1 MDAATQLDSSAGASA
16 SVVPRQHPNSQPPT
30 QQQPQHTAHATGVDV
45 DVHNRLLRE
54 HKRLK
59 QRVEQLERENEALRT
74 SLWEVSWR
82 YGKNQGRSKKD
93 ANNNSNTVNGTAAAV
108 TVDEQAQAT
117 AAADANGGTSSEAAV
132 SATSTTEVKSPATLA
147 APSNPEE
154 TPKLAAAKPPQPA
167 KPATT
172 TTTASNGTSA
182 AGLVPAVFGETEFM
196 RLNEPIKV
204 LALPPTP
211 AKTALPTSPSSLAAT
226 LFPQPAMLPPP
237 VPSSRSNADASILGK
252 SGATSK
258 ATPAPSSTSSR
269 TNTAMRDASL
279 KRELDISL
287 PSARTSDA
295 TSHESWRW
303 GRGYDLK
310 GHRGAVYTLKF
321 GQQRLRGR
329 GRVLASAGFD
339 GVRLWAPKEL
349 LKRDVTGGENDDLD
363 EVSDPWDDGE
373 VEELAH
379 ITSHTGPVSD
389 VDFHPAMTHV
399 LSGGYDS
406 QVYIHPL
413 SARLDASA
421 STTTTPP
428 ASTPATP
435 TSSSTVSSPYA
446 WTWSH
451 ATDGLVQTV
460 AWVHPSAGQGAESM
474 NVFAYGTSGRVLG
487 VGDMRMD
494 KPVLEMR
501 SETMI
506 NSIRSFKRSPNL
518 LVGDSSGA
526 IRHFSLRTASFLPL
540 PELSASAAAVAS
552 GSGGR
557 KGPAPISCLALSSD
571 NRHNVLEPRWMAST
585 GFDNFIRIYD
595 RGTDPVKMLSNG
607 PKLVHTLKGKNRNWP
622 IKASWF
628 QGSDYVDPQ
637 PASKRRAA
645 AASRG
650 RSRSASFSSD
660 HPDHVSSD
668 DEPLHQ
674 HSRVGGTGAMHKRK
688 DDDYSGDKQRPLASS
703 MLLAAGSSEP
713 VVLLYDCTRIGEVG
727 SASAASAATSSGL
740 QSSTMSVGGGAG
752 GGGGTGSSG
761 VAGPSSTGSSASS
774 ASAPRL
780 LQRLEGH
787 KESVYAVDFLQ
798 ARKGDSDED
807 DFKSAGAEAYTGP
820 GLLASAGGDWVVK
833 TWRPVFTDIE

>member
-1 MDAATQLDSSAGASA
+1 MDATTLFDSSGGGAS
-16 SVVPRQHPNSQPPT
+16 VIQRQQSGAQPSSSG
-30 QQQPQHTAHATGVDV
+30 QPQHTAHAAGVDV

-82 YGKNQGRSKKD
+82 YGKSQGRSRKDNNSTSKSNNPKD
-93 ANNNSNTVNGTAAAV
+93 AAVGPKEQPQTTAADTNGGTRSPTAAAAHPSME
-108 TVDEQAQAT
+108 DRAT
-117 AAADANGGTSSEAAV
+117 TSLDPPFS
-132 SATSTTEVKSPATLA
+132 
-147 APSNPEE
+147 PEE
-154 TPKLAAAKPPQPA
+154 TPKLSAAKPPLTV
-167 KPATT
+167 K
-172 TTTASNGTSA
+172 SA
-182 AGLVPAVFGETEFM
+182 ATAPSFANGSSATGLVSAVFGETEFM
-196 RLNEPIKV
+196 RLNEPIKAPAV
-204 LALPPTP
+204 PTSTTS
-211 AKTALPTSPSSLAAT
+211 ATLPTSPSSIAAT

-237 VPSSRSNADASILGK
+237 VPSSRTNTQTEAGLLGK
-252 SGATSK
+252 SSISK

-295 TSHESWRW
+295 TAHESWRW

-329 GRVLASAGFD
+329 GRILASAGFD
-339 GVRLWAPKEL
+339 GVRLWAPKDL
-349 LKRDVTGGENDDLD
+349 LKRDQDVDQNDDLD
-363 EVSDPWDDGE
+363 DVADPWDDGE
-373 VEELAH
+373 VEELSH
-379 ITSHTGPVSD
+379 LTSHTGPVSD
-389 VDFHPAMTHV
+389 IDFHPAMTHI

-413 SARLDASA
+413 SERLGASSSA
-421 STTTTPP
+421 TTTPP

-435 TSSSTVSSPYA
+435 TTSTLSPHA

-460 AWVHPSAGQGAESM
+460 AWIHPSTGQGAESM
-474 NVFAYGTSGRVLG
+474 NLFAYGTSGRILG

-501 SETMI
+501 SDTMI

-518 LVGDSSGA
+518 IVGDSSGA
-526 IRHFSLRTASFLPL
+526 IRHFSLRSASFLPL
-540 PELSASAAAVAS
+540 PELSASVAAVA
-552 GSGGR
+552 GGAAGR

-571 NRHNVLEPRWMAST
+571 SRRNTTEPRWMAST

-595 RGTDPVKMLSNG
+595 RGTDPVKMLANC
-607 PKLVHTLKGKNRNWP
+607 PKLVHALKGKNRNWP
-622 IKASWF
+622 IKAAWF
-628 QGSDYVDPQ
+628 QGADYVDPQ
-637 PASKRRAA
+637 PVSKRRTAA
-645 AASRG
+645 VSRG

-660 HPDHVSSD
+660 HPDHTSSD

-674 HSRVGGTGAMHKRK
+674 HSRASSAMNKRK
-688 DDDYSGDKQRPLASS
+688 DDEHQDRQRPLASS

-713 VVLLYDCTRIGEVG
+713 VVLLYDCTRIGESG
-727 SASAASAATSSGL
+727 STSAASAGNPSAMQNGTLSGGGGGSIGSSFSQTSSASAA
-740 QSSTMSVGGGAG
+740 
-752 GGGGTGSSG
+752 
-761 VAGPSSTGSSASS
+761 
-774 ASAPRL
+774 APRL

-798 ARKGDSDED
+798 NHEADVLNEGDVDWQSG
-807 DFKSAGAEAYTGP
+807 GAEAYTGP

-833 TWRPVFTDIE
+833 TWRPVFTDVE